1 MADANYGKLTSLHFY
16 AWKAGL
22 KTGMYYL
29 RSKSAA
35 DAIKFTI
42 DQAILKQVAQD
53 ASNAQLPNTFKVA
66 EVPTTNSITREEALA
81 QMACSLDDP
90 DSCIACGS

>member
-1 MADANYGKLTSLHFY
+1 MHFY
-16 AWKAGL
+16 AWKKGL

-35 DAIKFTI
+35 DAIKFTV
-42 DQAILKQVAQD
+42 DQSILKQVTQEANKTTAPAYAMAD
-53 ASNAQLPNTFKVA
+53 GAS
-66 EVPTTNSITREEALA
+66 SITREEALA

>member
-1 MADANYGKLTSLHFY
+1 K
-16 AWKAGL
+16 GL

-35 DAIKFTI
+35 DAIKFTV
-42 DQAILKQVAQD
+42 DQSIPKQVAQD
-53 ASNAQLPNTFKVA
+53 AVKAPVTNYSIA
-66 EVPTTNSITREEALA
+66 ESPASITREEAMA